1 MSKILLATN
10 PNNPQVV
17 GSVDMEA
24 SNEEKATQ
32 LPIPSGYRILC
43 ALPQLEKEYESGLL
57 KANETLHH
65 ENLLATVLFVVAMGA
80 DCYGDKE
87 RFPSGPWCKVGDFI
101 VVRPNAGTRLK
112 IHGTE
117 MRLIN
122 DDSVEGVVLDP
133 RGVSRCS

>member
-10 PNNPQVV
+10 PLNPQIV

-65 ENLLATVLFVVAMGA
+65 ENLLATVLFVVAMGP
-80 DCYGDKE
+80 DCYADKD
-87 RFPSGPWCKVGDFI
+87 RFPSDPWCKVGDFI

-122 DDSVEGVVLDP
+122 DDSVEGTVLDP
-133 RGVSRCS
+133 RGVSRA